1 MKYLISHFYVVTKEI
16 VIILDILCLVKYLK
30 LILPIFFFLLSM
42 WLVDKLKLHMWL
54 AFVAHTIFL
63 LDIAALNSALTPPSH
78 FDMLYFLYIQFKI
91 FSNYHHNFLLSMG
104 YLEMCCLISTCLVS
118 FQISICYWFLLY
130 VFVREHSFCM
140 FSVLRNLCVCF
151 MAQNIVY
158 LSMCMC
164 TWKECIFCRC

>member
-91 FSNYHHNFLLSMG
+91 FSNYHHNFLLSMS
-104 YLEMCCLISTCLVS
+104 YLEMCCLISTFSEFPDILLLL
-118 FQISICYWFLLY
+118 ISTLCFCQRTFFLY
-130 VFVREHSFCM
+130 VFS
-140 FSVLRNLCVCF
+140 S
-151 MAQNIVY
+151 
-158 LSMCMC
+158 
-164 TWKECIFCRC
+164 